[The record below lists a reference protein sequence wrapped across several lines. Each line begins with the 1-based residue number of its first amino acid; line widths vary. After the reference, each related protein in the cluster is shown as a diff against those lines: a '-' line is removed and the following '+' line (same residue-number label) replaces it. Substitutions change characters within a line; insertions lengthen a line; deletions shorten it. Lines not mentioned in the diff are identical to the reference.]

1 MLGHLSSIEGYAAGG
16 GGDEEDDDDEDD
28 DDIDDDEEI
37 AAENDDDLSFIT
49 SNIGPPLPLIGESAA
64 GKRLK
69 TYKALDKFDFND
81 KRHPSSASSS
91 KNEII
96 PLGVGKGN
104 SGGDEGVPL
113 KPIVQ
118 AEDPNIPIRKPEG
131 EAEAEA

>member
-16 GGDEEDDDDEDD
+16 GGEEDDDEDD
-28 DDIDDDEEI
+28 DEDDIDDDEEI

-91 KNEII
+91 SSSSSASSSSTKNEI
-96 PLGVGKGN
+96 PLG
-104 SGGDEGVPL
+104 GGGQEISEGVPL

-118 AEDPNIPIRKPEG
+118 
-131 EAEAEA
+131 